1 MQVSVNSI
9 TPPPPSY
16 PRNVEAV
23 AKVTLSF
30 TSEHFITID
39 DVRVIRNA
47 KGELWLGTPRQ
58 RNPQGL
64 FVPFLEMSKK
74 MYRELE
80 DAVIPV
86 YEKWATDSAQTQSDP
101 STVQTGGTL

>member
-23 AKVTLSF
+23 VKVTLSF
-30 TSEHFITID
+30 TSEHLITID

-80 DAVIPV
+80 DAVILAF
-86 YEKWATDSAQTQSDP
+86 EQAAQAAQSDR
-101 STVQTGGTL
+101 SSVQTGGSL

>member
-1 MQVSVNSI
+1 MQVYIKSI
-9 TPPPPSY
+9 SSPPASY

-23 AKVTLSF
+23 VKVTLSF
-30 TSEHFITID
+30 TLEHFITID
-39 DVRVIRNA
+39 DIRVIRNA

-64 FVPFLEMSKK
+64 FVPFLDMSKK

-80 DAVIPV
+80 DAVLAAC
-86 YEKWATDSAQTQSDP
+86 EKWFLGQQSVETLP
-101 STVQTGGTL
+101 ANGGAR

>member
-1 MQVSVNSI
+1 MQVYVKSI
-9 TPPPPSY
+9 TPPPLSY

-23 AKVTLSF
+23 VKVTLSF
-30 TSEHFITID
+30 TFEHFITID
-39 DVRVIRNA
+39 DIRVIRNA

-74 MYRELE
+74 MYRDLE
-80 DAVIPV
+80 DAVILAF
-86 YEKWATDSAQTQSDP
+86 EQWSDRAAQKQSTDSAA
-101 STVQTGGTL
+101 